1 MNKKNLEQQINE
13 EGGQMGIIFNI
24 PTNTVKLD
32 ITATVID
39 ENNQLHTASTSIN
52 LSEIYEARILGNEW
66 EINNVKYVLTDK
78 GRELLNGK

>member
-1 MNKKNLEQQINE
+1 MSKNNLEQQINE

-32 ITATVID
+32 IAATVID
-39 ENNQLHTASTSIN
+39 ENNKLHTASTSMN

-66 EINNVKYVLTDK
+66 EIENVKYVLTDK
-78 GRELLNGK
+78 GRELLNGE